1 MTQDL
6 LIGHD
11 IESSLRKVPEDILL
25 GCEEIA
31 KRIIAKYNENLDLD
45 KQENLDL
52 IVRPLAATLAV
63 NELALRTIFSESTL
77 EGIVSSTEISKE
89 LKKAMLLNFAKLNNI
104 NVASNDIEAI
114 YSEIDFALRDRGGDI
129 AFKIQSAIK
138 DIDTLLRIFIATSL
152 SPEMT
157 RDKISYV
164 QLPSTEVMDFTRSEF
179 NLATTSNPAFS
190 RADIENYQHFKE
202 STPFKIPGYL
212 DIYFSTAI
220 IEEEMSIAPNTSLT
234 LPSAYYASIDVL
246 EDAFYSITMIDEA
259 KEGLILQSPTI
270 TTSSEQITV
279 KIKKYTNPELDTYI
293 LEDRIP
299 SGYNVLYKGMYPLFL
314 DFVLLTKDNQNIDT
328 LTLKGAIDEYLE
340 SISRAMIE
348 VSPSALHSFLQRE
361 YGINGVIK
369 STISAKLQLTA
380 KDSVS
385 LDVSFPITQKDLSI
399 PVAFNSA
406 NYSNRTIACFVGE
419 VNFET
424 E

>member
-157 RDKISYV
+157 RDKISYI

-279 KIKKYTNPELDTYI
+279 KTKKYINPELDTYI

-328 LTLKGAIDEYLE
+328 LTLKGAINEYLE

>member
-11 IESSLRKVPEDILL
+11 IENSLRKVPEDILL

-31 KRIIAKYNENLDLD
+31 KRIIAKYNTDLDLD

-77 EGIVSSTEISKE
+77 DGIVSSVEISKE

-104 NVASNDIEAI
+104 NIASNDIEAI
-114 YSEIDFALRDRGGDI
+114 YSEIDFALRDKGGDI

-138 DIDTLLRIFIATSL
+138 NIDTLIRIFIATSL

-164 QLPSTEVMDFTRSEF
+164 QLPSAEVMDFTRSEF
-179 NLATTSNPAFS
+179 NLATTNNPAFS

-202 STPFKIPGYL
+202 STPFKIPGYIDL
-212 DIYFSTAI
+212 YFSTAI
-220 IEEEMSIAPNTSLT
+220 IEEEISIAPSTSHN
-234 LPSAYYASIDVL
+234 LPEAYYASIEVL
-246 EDAFYSITMIDEA
+246 EDTFYSITMIDEA
-259 KEGLILQSPTI
+259 REGLILQSPVI
-270 TTSSEQITV
+270 TTSSEQITAR
-279 KIKKYTNPELDTYI
+279 IRKYTNPNLDTYI
-293 LEDRIP
+293 LEDRVP
-299 SGYNVLYKGMYPLFL
+299 SGYDVLYKGMYPLFL
-314 DFVLLTKDNQNIDT
+314 DFVLLIKGSPSVDNS
-328 LTLKGAIDEYLE
+328 TLKEAIDEYLV

-348 VSPSALHSFLQRE
+348 ISPSSLHSFLQSE
-361 YGINGVIK
+361 YGIDGVIK

-380 KDSVS
+380 KDSIS
-385 LDVSFPITQKDLSI
+385 LDVSFPLTQKDLSI
-399 PVAFNSA
+399 PTAFNSA
-406 NYSNRTIACFVGE
+406 NYSNRTIACFAGE

>member
-114 YSEIDFALRDRGGDI
+114 YSEIDFALRDKGGDI

-157 RDKISYV
+157 RDKISYI

-190 RADIENYQHFKE
+190 RADVENYQHFKE

-328 LTLKGAIDEYLE
+328 LTLKGAIDEYLA